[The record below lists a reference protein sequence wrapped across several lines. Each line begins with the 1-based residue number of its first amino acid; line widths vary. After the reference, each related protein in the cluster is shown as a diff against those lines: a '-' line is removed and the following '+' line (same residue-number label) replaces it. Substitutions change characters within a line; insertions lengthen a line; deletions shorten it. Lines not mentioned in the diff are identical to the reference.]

1 MKIAIVNGIYFPE
14 PGGAQTQSHNI
25 TNKLHEL
32 GNKVDC
38 YIFNKTN
45 IINNFYEIIILNKL
59 LLTIVYFFY
68 YYLNIDI
75 SLILNNYFKII
86 KEKNYDVWHFN
97 HINFKSLIIINIL
110 KV

>member
-25 TNKLHEL
+25 TNKLHQL

-45 IINNFYEIIILNKL
+45 IRNNFYEIIILNKL
-59 LLTIVYFFY
+59 LITIVYLFN

-75 SLILNNYFKII
+75 SLILSNYFKKII
-86 KEKNYDVWHFN
+86 KK
-97 HINFKSLIIINIL
+97 KKL
-110 KV
+110 

>member
-25 TNKLHEL
+25 TNKLHQL

-45 IINNFYEIIILNKL
+45 IRNNFYEIIILNKL
-59 LLTIVYFFY
+59 LITIVYLFN

-75 SLILNNYFKII
+75 SLILSNYFKKII
-86 KEKNYDVWHFN
+86 KK
-97 HINFKSLIIINIL
+97 KL
-110 KV
+110 